1 MTDPSSFG
9 TALWTLLIV
18 AALVVALGL
27 AAVSDMAMR
36 RREDR
41 AARNAPAAGPG
52 SRPSSPAARNAPAA
66 GPGSRPSSPAAR
78 TPRTGAAAGG
88 DPARDAAERR

>member
-18 AALVVALGL
+18 SAAVVALGL

-41 AARNAPAAGPG
+41 AARAAQHDGPATAPAA
-52 SRPSSPAARNAPAA
+52 PSAHAVPDAQPAS
-66 GPGSRPSSPAAR
+66 G
-78 TPRTGAAAGG
+78 GAH
-88 DPARDAAERR
+88 RR

>member
-41 AARNAPAAGPG
+41 AARNTPATGPG
-52 SRPSSPAARNAPAA
+52 SRSASHAPRAPQA
-66 GPGSRPSSPAAR
+66 GA
-78 TPRTGAAAGG
+78 TAGG
-88 DPARDAAERR
+88 APDRDAAERR

>member
-18 AALVVALGL
+18 SVLVVALGL

-41 AARNAPAAGPG
+41 AAARHAPGAGSAAALAA
-52 SRPSSPAARNAPAA
+52 PSPQGSPAR
-66 GPGSRPSSPAAR
+66 GEDSY
-78 TPRTGAAAGG
+78 AGG
-88 DPARDAAERR
+88 ADHR

>member
-18 AALVVALGL
+18 SAAVVALGL

-41 AARNAPAAGPG
+41 AARAAQHDGPATATAPAAAPTAPSAHAAPDAQPSPG
-52 SRPSSPAARNAPAA
+52 
-66 GPGSRPSSPAAR
+66 
-78 TPRTGAAAGG
+78 GAH
-88 DPARDAAERR
+88 RR

>member
-9 TALWTLLIV
+9 AALWTLLIV
-18 AALVVALGL
+18 ATLVVALGV

-41 AARNAPAAGPG
+41 AARKTPATGPG
-52 SRPSSPAARNAPAA
+52 SRSASPAARAPQA
-66 GPGSRPSSPAAR
+66 GA
-78 TPRTGAAAGG
+78 TAGG
-88 DPARDAAERR
+88 VPDRDAAERR

>member
-18 AALVVALGL
+18 SVLVVALGL

-41 AARNAPAAGPG
+41 AA
-52 SRPSSPAARNAPAA
+52 ARNAPGSGSAA
-66 GPGSRPSSPAAR
+66 PAAPAPQGSPAR
-78 TPRTGAAAGG
+78 GEGSYAGG
-88 DPARDAAERR
+88 ADHR

>member
-9 TALWTLLIV
+9 IALWTLLIV

-41 AARNAPAAGPG
+41 AARNTPATGPG
-52 SRPSSPAARNAPAA
+52 SRSASPAARAPQ
-66 GPGSRPSSPAAR
+66 
-78 TPRTGAAAGG
+78 TGATADGAT
-88 DPARDAAERR
+88 ERR